1 MLQSIVD
8 FLKNIGDMLLTA
20 WDLVIGF
27 FEDIAYMIKLLTT
40 FVAKIPSYFSW
51 LPVEVVALL
60 VAGLGI
66 VVVLRVIGRS
76 S

>member
-20 WDLVIGF
+20 WGLVIGF

-40 FVAKIPSYFSW
+40 FVAKIPSYFDW
-51 LPVEVVALL
+51 LPVEVVALFG
-60 VAGLGI
+60 VGLGV

-76 S
+76 D